1 MGEVKVLGA
10 FLSPF
15 AYRVE
20 WALLRK
26 GIEYEYIE
34 EDLKNK
40 SPLLLKCN
48 PVHKKVPVLLHGEKP
63 VVESLIILEYIDET
77 WRENPL
83 LPQDP
88 FERAKARFWA
98 KFAEDKCVV
107 SILLVFLSEGKE
119 QEKAVEELL
128 EALKIL
134 EEQLK
139 GKEFFGGESV
149 GFLDLVAGCI
159 PHWLPVFEEVCGFKL
174 LDANTFP
181 SLHAW
186 GDRFLNV
193 PFIKEKLPPF
203 DKLLVIL
210 TNLRKSSLSKG
221 VLIY

>member
-1 MGEVKVLGA
+1 MGEIKVLGA
-10 FLSPF
+10 FASF
-15 AYRVE
+15 YAYRVE
-20 WALLRK
+20 WALLHK
-26 GIEYEYIE
+26 GVKYEYID

-98 KFAEDKCVV
+98 KFAEDKCFA
-107 SILLVFLSEGKE
+107 SIQTVFHSEGKE

-128 EALKIL
+128 EALKTL

-139 GKEFFGGESV
+139 GKAFFGGESV
-149 GFLDLVAGCI
+149 GFLDLVVGWI

-193 PFIKEKLPPF
+193 PFIKEKLPPS
-203 DKLLVIL
+203 DKLLVRL
-210 TNLRKSSLSKG
+210 TNIRKSRLNK
-221 VLIY
+221 